1 MGDVITRFKLETTQY
16 DSALRDATSRMK
28 ELMHNVQA
36 AGGSLNDLSAKDKEL
51 ARSFGT
57 LSTGANNAKD
67 RVKELTRDFNSL
79 ARQYNA
85 MTAEMQKSDVGR
97 DIASQMQVM
106 KQRLSEAKQEL
117 YGLGDAME
125 KGKSDGVDF
134 NSVLAS
140 LGQRFG
146 VNSELMGVLTSGTL
160 ATAAAVTAGAAA
172 VAAATKMWADYND
185 ELNRQTNVTTVT
197 TGLKGDDA
205 ESLTIGVRALARTYD
220 VDFREAINAA
230 NTLIQQFG
238 VSGEQALSLLQ
249 DGMQGM
255 IAGDGGKLLSMI
267 QQYAPSFRDAG
278 IEASQLVAIIQNS
291 EGGLFTD
298 QNMNAIVMGIRN
310 IRLMTEQTSKAL
322 AQLGIDGEEM
332 TRKLNDGSMTIFE
345 AMQQVSTAIENAGS
359 SSQAVGQVMQQVF
372 GRQGTAAGTNL
383 AKAIE
388 TLNTNLEETKTQTGE
403 LGESFVKLNDANVR
417 LENTMKE
424 VFGMTGW
431 EDMNNLIKTDLA
443 NTLSDVLEIVGGI
456 RDAIKE
462 IGTLD
467 GFETLAKTINKA
479 TGGLLQANGQLKD
492 IQNAI
497 AFIKGLTGGGS
508 GGTLSGTG
516 KGIGASVN
524 SIVSAAK
531 GNQSKGFSI
540 TTDSKGNV
548 IKATRDGKDVTE
560 DYLKNKNSN
569 TNPPP
574 PKPTVTIPKGGSKI
588 APWAPIAMGEFT
600 GIDITGRSVNDVT
613 KDIQAAQAKF
623 NAAGDEMG
631 RSMAKAM
638 IEALQKEKD
647 TIMNEGD
654 VTKGGFADA
663 YSHDFGKDIARLEK
677 ERIRI
682 DDENKATT
690 EKTMVGELQKITG
703 GIEGMLSGLNQ
714 LGVEIP
720 QGLSGVIGGISGMLN
735 VLQSIN
741 MIVGTIQGLQTVGTF
756 LGIFG
761 HGGIVGKAAN
771 GMVVPGNSFSG
782 DNLRMP
788 VAGGG
793 MIGVNSGELILS
805 MSQQK
810 NVASA
815 LLSRQQG
822 GVDVQPWVDGEKVYL
837 GMNNTLQRKGKGEIV
852 TTSMLRQ
859 KGIL

>member
-67 RVKELTRDFNSL
+67 RVKELTRNFNSL
-79 ARQYNA
+79 ARQYNV

-117 YGLGDAME
+117 YSVSSAGESFD
-125 KGKSDGVDF
+125 
-134 NSVLAS
+134 SVLQAIGGQ
-140 LGQRFG
+140 LGI
-146 VNSELMGVLTSGTL
+146 NSKLMGVLTTGTL
-160 ATAAAVTAGAAA
+160 GYAAAITAGI
-172 VAAATKMWADYND
+172 AATMEASKAWSDYNL
-185 ELNRQTNVTTVT
+185 ELEKSSQIVSTVT
-197 TGLKGDDA
+197 GLDGGGAQKLQDG
-205 ESLTIGVRALARTYD
+205 IKALSRVYD
-220 VDFREAINAA
+220 VDFRQAVEAA

-238 VSGEQALSLLQ
+238 VSGDEALQLLK

-255 IAGDGGKLLSMI
+255 IAGDGGKLLAMI

-310 IRLMTEQTSKAL
+310 IRHQTKATQEAL
-322 AQLGIDGEEM
+322 AGLGIDGAEM
-332 TRKLNDGSMTIFE
+332 TRKLNDGTMTVFE
-345 AMQQVSTAIENAGS
+345 ALQQVAGAIDNVGSGSDAAG
-359 SSQAVGQVMQQVF
+359 AIMQNVF
-372 GRQGTAAGTNL
+372 GRQGTMAGTKL
-383 AKAIE
+383 GEAIA
-388 TLNTNLEETKTQTGE
+388 TLNTNLEETKMQTG
-403 LGESFVKLNDANVR
+403 LVGESMANLASQNEKLNQALRDTFGYDGWQSMANGIEASLVSVLADVITEANDLR
-417 LENTMKE
+417 KAFYDVSNID
-424 VFGMTGW
+424 VFSNIITGA
-431 EDMNNLIKTDLA
+431 A
-443 NTLSDVLEIVGGI
+443 NALGPLGGVLDYMRRIAGIGQLTKGGI
-456 RDAIKE
+456 QGKAI
-462 IGTLD
+462 
-467 GFETLAKTINKA
+467 
-479 TGGLLQANGQLKD
+479 
-492 IQNAI
+492 
-497 AFIKGLTGGGS
+497 GGGAAGVITGNS
-508 GGTLSGTG
+508 GSSSSSSSSPVTPT
-516 KGIGASVN
+516 KP
-524 SIVSAAK
+524 IV
-531 GNQSKGFSI
+531 
-540 TTDSKGNV
+540 TTVK
-548 IKATRDGKDVTE
+548 
-560 DYLKNKNSN
+560 
-569 TNPPP
+569 
-574 PKPTVTIPKGGSKI
+574 KGGGGKASTS
-588 APWAPIAMGEFT
+588 WAPIAMGDFE
-600 GIDITGRSVNDVT
+600 GIGFGRSVNDVT

-623 NAAGDEMG
+623 NEAGDEMG

-663 YSHDFGKDIARLEK
+663 YNHDFGKDIARLEK
-677 ERIRI
+677 DRIRN
-682 DDENKATT
+682 DNENKATT

-703 GIEGMLSGLNQ
+703 GVEGMLSGLNQ
-714 LGVEIP
+714 LGVDIP
-720 QGLSGVIGGISGMLN
+720 EGLNNVVSGLSGMLS

-741 MIVGTIQGLQTVGTF
+741 MIVGTIQSIQTVGTF

-793 MIGVNSGELILS
+793 MIGVNSGEVILNEAQS
-805 MSQQK
+805 GNIVNKLFS
-810 NVASA
+810 
-815 LLSRQQG
+815 QQG
-822 GVDVQPWVDGEKVYL
+822 GAVDVQPWVDGEKVYL

-859 KGIL
+859 RGIL